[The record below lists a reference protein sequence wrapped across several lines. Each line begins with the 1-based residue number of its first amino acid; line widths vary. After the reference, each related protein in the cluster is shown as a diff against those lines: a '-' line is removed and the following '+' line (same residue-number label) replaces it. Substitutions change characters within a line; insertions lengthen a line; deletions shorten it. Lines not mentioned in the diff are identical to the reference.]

1 MATEAE
7 RLFST
12 YMQSHA
18 ERYAKFREEA
28 YKEFQNEQKTAQDYR
43 DELAAREKA
52 YIKGIEALK
61 KAQAGGLTDIEALRL
76 LKDLNALEIES
87 QEEARRQ
94 RLSIESESRKELTIP
109 EAAQR
114 KLDERGQA
122 LSTSGSLITDP
133 AGIEAFFNAS
143 VGDVAAAVRGGTRNA
158 ASTGQS
164 LYKQISSS
172 PQFAKLTT
180 AQRQNLRNSIVNSF
194 GLDQVN
200 IGGIAGEDLL
210 DAPQDVLLQKEVDAQ
225 LAKEGGAYGVANI
238 KALKDRIA
246 ALQDPTKQAEAKAA
260 SAAEL
265 KPLADELAKI
275 QEKLKAAPLPSFPS
289 EAAVRQRAA
298 EKYGFE
304 SAKFLKSQFER
315 DMLGTDQDKLL
326 HYDAIQAAK
335 AAPYKSSDDIY
346 RAAKIYSDALKDK
359 LGGSKADK
367 RKVIIEKAAEYGGGD
382 PNKRDEFLI
391 AFHQVEL
398 EKAKGRSGTS
408 DVLPEPPPEP
418 VKAPP
423 PPELVEPRVRGR
435 GRDELGDPLGP
446 VDKLPGRGSL
456 TGVDREARLAEVER
470 DIGVRQAITD
480 KMVDLVRQKDALDK
494 IGIANF
500 TPEQEQKYDDLMA
513 GMDILRTEYNK
524 PQYDPAIF
532 AAERADMRRA
542 LFPTYSKPL
551 NEMLEA
557 ERLKLAQGEEEFPS
571 GFEVPPRRVR
581 TSIGNLPS
589 MSDLFANELE
599 AALPR
604 QKQIQR

>member
-28 YKEFQNEQKTAQDYR
+28 YKEFQNEQKTAQEYR

-61 KAQAGGLTDIEALRL
+61 KAQAGGLTDLEALRL
-76 LKDLNALEIES
+76 SKELEALKIES

-94 RLSIESESRKELTIP
+94 RLSIEAEARKDLTIT

-122 LSTSGSLITDP
+122 LATSGSLITDP

-143 VGDVAAAVRGGTRNA
+143 VGDVAASVRGGTRNA

-194 GLDQVN
+194 GLAQVN

-210 DAPQDVLLQKEVDAQ
+210 DAPQDVLLQKEVDDL
-225 LAKEGGAYGVANI
+225 LAKEGGAYGVGKLN
-238 KALKDRIA
+238 ALQKKLDD
-246 ALQDPTKQAEAKAA
+246 LQDPTKRAAAKAA
-260 SAAEL
+260 TEEELQPLQKQLETIQAEL
-265 KPLADELAKI
+265 
-275 QEKLKAAPLPSFPS
+275 EKAPKAAFPS

-315 DMLGTDQDKLL
+315 DMLGSDQDKLL

-335 AAPYKSSDDIY
+335 SAPYKSSDDIY
-346 RAAKIYSDALKDK
+346 RTAKMYSDNLKDK

-367 RKVIIEKAAEYGGGD
+367 RKAIIEKAAEYGGGD

-398 EKAKGRSGTS
+398 DKIKGRSGTS
-408 DVLPEPPPEP
+408 DVLPEPPVEP
-418 VKAPP
+418 LKAPP
-423 PPELVEPRVRGR
+423 TAPIPDTGRTDFQRRPAELEPSPGGEELQKAEQAALGSPVPGRIKGSQTGYYEMGQPSLGELFRNELDIGTRVGGAPITPAG
-435 GRDELGDPLGP
+435 GRDTFELRPAGRFEKFATKYMTDAQKVALMLNADPDVFDLVSGTLNRKATPDEIIQAQVIQATAGDEKFLEMKRKKEEERIINEAA
-446 VDKLPGRGSL
+446 DRIEQRR
-456 TGVDREARLAEVER
+456 REA
-470 DIGVRQAITD
+470 
-480 KMVDLVRQKDALDK
+480 
-494 IGIANF
+494 
-500 TPEQEQKYDDLMA
+500 
-513 GMDILRTEYNK
+513 NK
-524 PQYDPAIF
+524 
-532 AAERADMRRA
+532 
-542 LFPTYSKPL
+542 
-551 NEMLEA
+551 
-557 ERLKLAQGEEEFPS
+557 
-571 GFEVPPRRVR
+571 
-581 TSIGNLPS
+581 
-589 MSDLFANELE
+589 
-599 AALPR
+599 
-604 QKQIQR
+604 